1 MHSLNNLWLADY
13 AFLNRALAK
22 WADLRGASEQEQPGR
37 PQQGKADIVISGLLL
52 PTVPKLFG
60 VDLREWGFDCTGYD
74 EIAAQCGIAANSKAP
89 GVSMWVSSGGGA
101 VEGIDRALDALREL
115 AQDKQITAHV
125 ENMSASAAYWLTTV
139 ATEIRAN
146 RLAEIGGV
154 GVYVGLYNNSDQKTI
169 VLRSGEFKG
178 AGIDGYT
185 EAQLAAIQERVDDVA
200 SEFFSDV
207 AAARPR
213 INMSEIQTGRT
224 WGARKALAMGLID
237 SIVNASAPGAE
248 PLNAES
254 SANIGDRKMAEKER
268 LEMERFRAQNE
279 ALRRKLKGE
288 EAPPAEEEEEEEET
302 PAVEEEE
309 EEKETPAEEEEEA
322 EGEEAPPA
330 EEEEEEEDAKEKAR
344 VKKELADLRAE
355 IVKMRKAFALS
366 RGAEP
371 LGNTGGAPASKPR
384 NWAEAVAAIAKR
396 DNIKPSAAGKK
407 ACDEYPDLHPAARR

>member
-1 MHSLNNLWLADY
+1 
-13 AFLNRALAK
+13 
-22 WADLRGASEQEQPGR
+22 
-37 PQQGKADIVISGLLL
+37 
-52 PTVPKLFG
+52 
-60 VDLREWGFDCTGYD
+60 
-74 EIAAQCGIAANSKAP
+74 
-89 GVSMWVSSGGGA
+89 
-101 VEGIDRALDALREL
+101 
-115 AQDKQITAHV
+115 
-125 ENMSASAAYWLTTV
+125 
-139 ATEIRAN
+139 
-146 RLAEIGGV
+146 
-154 GVYVGLYNNSDQKTI
+154 
-169 VLRSGEFKG
+169 
-178 AGIDGYT
+178 
-185 EAQLAAIQERVDDVA
+185 
-200 SEFFSDV
+200 
-207 AAARPR
+207 
-213 INMSEIQTGRT
+213 
-224 WGARKALAMGLID
+224 
-237 SIVNASAPGAE
+237 
-248 PLNAES
+248 
-254 SANIGDRKMAEKER
+254 MAEKER

-309 EEKETPAEEEEEA
+309 EKKET
-322 EGEEAPPA
+322 PA